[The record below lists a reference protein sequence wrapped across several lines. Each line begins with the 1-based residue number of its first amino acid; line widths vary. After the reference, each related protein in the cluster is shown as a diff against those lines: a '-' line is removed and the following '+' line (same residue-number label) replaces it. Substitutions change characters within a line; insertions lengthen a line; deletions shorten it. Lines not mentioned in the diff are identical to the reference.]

1 MILSRTGLFR
11 TLISTFMVTCFAVTA
26 TFAPT
31 PLMAEHEGKI
41 QILLLGDSTAE
52 GSIPRALKPDAAHL
66 EKAIEQLLIAEG
78 DLPACHVINTS
89 LSGEYIQRL
98 VESGRYDRVASKLP
112 GIDYIFIRY
121 GLNDR
126 GRVENFKENF
136 PKQFHDLIA
145 RLRKDHPNAK
155 IIPMT
160 VIPYFDEAASNEVNA
175 LIRQVAEK
183 EELPLFDI
191 YPGYAEALKNQGPN
205 SLNYRRF
212 PVNQVPEKYKEI
224 IKPYIRGDRVTVMDN
239 ELDGILGHLPGWY
252 GDRHPNL
259 AGYNVIAVE
268 TVKYLSPLLREAQ
281 KSKAAK

>member
-1 MILSRTGLFR
+1 MRLPSFCHPKSFLLSLAT
-11 TLISTFMVTCFAVTA
+11 VCFALTA
-26 TFAPT
+26 SFAPNVSF
-31 PLMAEHEGKI
+31 AEHEGKI
-41 QILLLGDSTAE
+41 QILILGDSTAE
-52 GSIPRALKPDAAHL
+52 GSIPRALKPAGPHL
-66 EKAIEQLLIAEG
+66 EQMIEQLLIAEG
-78 DLPACHVINTS
+78 DLPACHIINTA

-145 RLRKDHPNAK
+145 RLRKDHPSAR

-160 VIPYFDEAASNEVNA
+160 VIPYFDEAASKEVND
-175 LIRQVAEK
+175 LVRQVAEK
-183 EELPLFDI
+183 ENLPLFDI
-191 YPGYAEALKNQGPN
+191 YPAYAEALKQQGQN

-212 PVNQVPEKYKEI
+212 PVTQIPEKYRPLVQ
-224 IKPYIRGDRVTVMDN
+224 PYVRGDRVVVMDN
-239 ELDGILGHLPGWY
+239 ELDGLFGHLPGWY

-268 TVKYLSPLLREAQ
+268 TAKYLAERLRE
-281 KSKAAK
+281 KKTDTTK